1 MPIDW
6 VASTNHVNIKLVFTP
21 KALHSKAQGR
31 RASGA
36 PWVDQPRGIQT
47 PTGFYKCGMPRTNR
61 SCDTNIA
68 MHVGRLSNPVGV
80 TVSPCNAYPGYAACR
95 EPRAMECNA
104 FGVGAI
110 GHIVRLR
117 NDGPSGTP
125 SDASGHG
132 VGSPIDWVAS
142 TNHVNIKLVF
152 TPKALHSK
160 AQGRRAS
167 GAPWVDHAARNPNP
181 NGVLQMR
188 DAAYQSFVR
197 HEYRHARRAI
207 VQPRWGNRIAV
218 HRVPGVRGVAANPG
232 LWNVT
237 PSA

>member
-1 MPIDW
+1 MPAYQSF
-6 VASTNHVNIKLVFTP
+6 VRHEYRHA
-21 KALHSKAQGR
+21 R
-31 RASGA
+31 RAI
-36 PWVDQPRGIQT
+36 VQPRWGNGIAVQRV
-47 PTGFYKCGMPRTNR
+47 PRGTR
-61 SCDTNIA
+61 R
-68 MHVGRLSNPVGV
+68 G
-80 TVSPCNAYPGYAACR
+80 R

-125 SDASGHG
+125 RIGYIG
-132 VGSPIDWVAS
+132 CIYIGWMPIDWVAS

-167 GAPWVDHAARNPNP
+167 GAPWVDHAAWNPNP

-188 DAAYQSFVR
+188 DA
-197 HEYRHARRAI
+197 
-207 VQPRWGNRIAV
+207 
-218 HRVPGVRGVAANPG
+218 RVPIVRATRISPCTSGDCP
-232 LWNVT
+232 T
-237 PSA
+237 PLG